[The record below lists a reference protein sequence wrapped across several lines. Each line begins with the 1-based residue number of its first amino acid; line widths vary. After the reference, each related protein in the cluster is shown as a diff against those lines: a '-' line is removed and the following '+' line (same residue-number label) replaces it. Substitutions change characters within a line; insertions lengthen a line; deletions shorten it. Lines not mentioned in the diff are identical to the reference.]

1 MIVNEFIKIKKV
13 DDLTSDYIDIELS
26 KLNYDVLRWVITE
39 IDNDFYYLTL
49 SVVRD

>member
-13 DDLTSDYIDIELS
+13 DDLTSDYIDMELS
-26 KLNYDVLRWVITE
+26 KLNLDVLRWVITE

-49 SVVRD
+49 SIIKD